1 MKFVLSFNSVFF
13 LLLSSLM
20 SSCLTMVDPS
30 TSGTST
36 SNSPTSNSPTSD
48 SPQTEN
54 NDLPIDRI
62 RIDSQVLA
70 AMKDQIASQPPMRGG
85 SLFGAIKG
93 GEINLQYFLY
103 DYASEYSPGSYKQG
117 ENLNSNL
124 KLALGYEDE
133 EKNKP
138 LALYLG
144 HTHSMPGTMNYVTSG
159 HEVRIET
166 FFEMNPQFS
175 AYLIPIITIGPEN
188 MASIESHELK
198 LGDNAK
204 VSFFVKARGQSAK
217 KMTQITTYD
226 SNADAYKKMNSY
238 VSATAH
244 IFDIYNK
251 FNLKDLEAKITS
263 LTYQELRNLGLRDL
277 WLFSLKIPQ
286 KRKEIQVNF
295 PYSYPKTSPE
305 LTCVEI
311 TADSKSVR
319 TLATE
324 RMPGWQS
331 NEKNSKNFEQ
341 FFENFID
348 TKCPIR

>member
-1 MKFVLSFNSVFF
+1 MKIYLSFNSVFF

-20 SSCLTMVDPS
+20 SSCLTMVD
-30 TSGTST
+30 
-36 SNSPTSNSPTSD
+36 SPTSNSPTSNTPTSE

-70 AMKDQIASQPPMRGG
+70 AMKDEIASQPPMRGG

-93 GEINLQYFLY
+93 GEINIQYFLY
-103 DYASEYSPGSYKQG
+103 DYASEYSSGSYTPGK
-117 ENLNSNL
+117 NINSNL
-124 KLALGYEDE
+124 QLALGYEDE

-144 HTHSMPGTMNYVTSG
+144 HTHSNPGTMNYVTSG
-159 HEVRIET
+159 HEVNIEK
-166 FFEMNPQFS
+166 FFKINPKFS
-175 AYLIPIITIGPEN
+175 VYLIPIITIGPEN

-204 VSFFVKARGQSAK
+204 VSFFVIERGQRAI
-217 KMTQITTYD
+217 KMTKITTYD
-226 SNADAYKKMNSY
+226 SDADAYKKMNSY
-238 VSATAH
+238 VTATAH
-244 IFDIYNK
+244 ILDIYNK
-251 FNLKDLEAKITS
+251 FNLKDVEAKITS

-277 WLFSLKIPQ
+277 WGFRMAIPQ

-331 NEKNSKNFEQ
+331 NEKNPKNFEQ
-341 FFENFID
+341 VFENFIN